1 MNEQRINELR
11 ARVTRE
17 RSERQQELI
26 SWNLAAL
33 GKTGFDSEWGER
45 SLTRLRHYPRFQFK
59 RIARAAG
66 LRTA

>member
-1 MNEQRINELR
+1 MR

-26 SWNLAAL
+26 RWNLAAL
-33 GKTGFDSEWGER
+33 GKTGFDSEWGRR
-45 SLTRLRHYPRFQFK
+45 SLARLRHYPRLQFN
-59 RIARAAG
+59 RIAQAAE